1 MSRRRPCLM
10 DWRSGHAHCRVLS
23 GYGERHVRMVWFG
36 TGETRL
42 CSFVSR
48 GRSDKPVVKPGGV
61 RRESDGV
68 VVPVIAGM
76 NPAGGKGPDFDH
88 GGDEGKRKG
97 MTGVVRSNYPTG
109 RLSGAADRLVPDP
122 ANVRQLQN
130 RLWAAAKQ
138 SSERRFHALY
148 DRIYRGDVLW
158 MAWERVRANRGA
170 GGVDKVTLAD
180 VEVYGVE
187 RMLSEL
193 REDLRAGR
201 YRPAPVRRVKI
212 PKPDGSK
219 RPLGI
224 PRVVDRVAQQAAKLI
239 LEPVFEADFLPVSF
253 GFRPKRSATDA
264 LEKIRVAFP
273 RGQQFVFE
281 ADISDFFSQIDH
293 DRLMSLVEV
302 RISDRRVLKLVRG
315 WLSAGVLDDG
325 VMSETVSGV
334 PQGGVISPL
343 LANIFLHAFDAAWVE
358 SGTGDLVRYAD
369 DFVVLCS
376 TLEQAEQA
384 QEQARAILGGLGLE
398 LHPGKT
404 RVVDLREGR
413 EGFDFLGCHFR
424 ARMSGRLWEQK
435 RIVRYYLHR
444 WPSARSM
451 KRARARVKTLTSRS
465 RVGMDLPEVIREL
478 NLFLRGW
485 GNYFRTG
492 NAADKFV
499 QLDRY
504 VMWRLKRLLIKKRGR
519 NLRAGQVERW
529 TPVWFHDQGLH
540 KLMGTIR
547 YPKAA

>member
-1 MSRRRPCLM
+1 
-10 DWRSGHAHCRVLS
+10 
-23 GYGERHVRMVWFG
+23 
-36 TGETRL
+36 
-42 CSFVSR
+42 
-48 GRSDKPVVKPGGV
+48 
-61 RRESDGV
+61 
-68 VVPVIAGM
+68 
-76 NPAGGKGPDFDH
+76 
-88 GGDEGKRKG
+88 
-97 MTGVVRSNYPTG
+97 
-109 RLSGAADRLVPDP
+109 
-122 ANVRQLQN
+122 
-130 RLWAAAKQ
+130 
-138 SSERRFHALY
+138 
-148 DRIYRGDVLW
+148 

-187 RMLSEL
+187 RMLTEL
-193 REDLRAGR
+193 QKDLRAGK

-224 PRVVDRVAQQAAKLI
+224 PTVVDRVCQQAAKI
-239 LEPVFEADFLPVSF
+239 VLEPVFEADFLPVSF

-293 DRLMSLVEV
+293 DRLMSLVEARV
-302 RISDRRVLKLVRG
+302 SDRRVLKLVRG

-325 VMSETVSGV
+325 VMSETVTGV

-358 SGTGDLVRYAD
+358 SGTGELVRYAD

-376 TLEQAEQA
+376 TSEQAEQA
-384 QEQARAILGGLGLE
+384 QEQAKAILGGLGLE
-398 LHPGKT
+398 LHPDKT

-444 WPSARSM
+444 WPSQRSM
-451 KRARARVKTLTSRS
+451 KRARARIETLTSRS
-465 RVGMDLPEVIREL
+465 RVGIGLPEVIREL

-499 QLDRY
+499 QLDRH
-504 VMWRLKRLLIKKRGR
+504 VTWRLKRLLIKKRGR
-519 NLRAGQVERW
+519 NLRAGQAGRW
-529 TPVWFHDQGLH
+529 TPAWFHDQGLH